1 MKEKK
6 ELARQEQRTNLSS
19 WQVQRGEFRQPGRLC
34 SPEKAPDT
42 LTREIQLLEE
52 RLDKL
57 IKEREAREKAAQA
70 AAAQAQLDAEVAD
83 ILEKMKNELDAV
95 VPLAKIFG
103 TENEIAAR
111 KAAILEGAIRSL
123 REKGVDPHNTSMG
136 NLVAQYQHFADLAE
150 EIAKK
155 ERLKSLFED
164 YDKTVDRIFKA
175 GQTIATIKGEM
186 LTRKSTTA
194 LRKRKTTDGTV

>member
-1 MKEKK
+1 M
-6 ELARQEQRTNLSS
+6 Q
-19 WQVQRGEFRQPGRLC
+19 
-34 SPEKAPDT
+34 
-42 LTREIQLLEE
+42 
-52 RLDKL
+52 
-57 IKEREAREKAAQA
+57 
-70 AAAQAQLDAEVAD
+70 EVAD

-111 KAAILEGAIRSL
+111 KAAIFESAIRSL

-155 ERLKSLFED
+155 NALKSLFED

-186 LTRKSTTA
+186 FDQEKSPNPHFSQAQEQLMEQYILERLDRNIGRISSTCTGNPA
-194 LRKRKTTDGTV
+194 NG